1 MASTT
6 SAAPSLLS
14 RLSPLPI
21 DSRQPPP
28 SDHPLLNNSPR
39 ERSNEAQLSS
49 SVSSNHSHSLSKSQ
63 TSRSFSSPKKGKFG
77 GPGSHL
83 SSLPDEVLQRALPI
97 PPSRSTNSSRWA
109 SSPPSRTH
117 TVKKGFSP
125 LLQATNPSSSPPPIS
140 STSPSTSPALQQ
152 IETMLSQ
159 LRTVGSPSKTSVSS
173 SPSNRNHLAST
184 SPMKS
189 PNKSFLSSSRSPAR
203 PDSFLSR
210 SPSNGLT
217 DGMKRPALGGKS
229 RWARDSDEEP
239 EPVELPKKESTNHT
253 AVVEKGVKP
262 GVVEE
267 RVEAP
272 RVGVETEEKV
282 VVPQDAAES
291 TTVPSSPAF
300 EPSHVAP
307 FHIDWAEDEEDAL
320 PDLDD
325 WGVTTESFIPPSQPE
340 TDVTIPEPPLSPTL
354 STTSTM
360 SNRSKRNR
368 RRNSANSSTHP
379 PPPLP
384 SDHPSSRFSQTRP
397 PKPVT
402 NRLFNSARAA
412 ALPPPPASPAPN
424 STAPPP
430 HSAKQTPPHQK
441 HRPSALD
448 PALHK
453 VHPSEAPDSNWRA
466 KGPGPSPALFS
477 KLSGMRPVNGA
488 GGGGGGATP
497 NGGKAPGE
505 GGNSRRSRRGRSRT
519 SSAAGTGS
527 EKKTFPPS
535 TTTTNTEKSKEG
547 NAGEGWT
554 KVGGGGTHSSRWA

>member
-1 MASTT
+1 MPSTT
-6 SAAPSLLS
+6 STAPSLLS

-21 DSRQPPP
+21 ESRQPPP
-28 SDHPLLNNSPR
+28 SDHTLINNSPR
-39 ERSNEAQLSS
+39 ERLNGPGDSQLSS
-49 SVSSNHSHSLSKSQ
+49 SVSSNQSHSLTKSH

-97 PPSRSTNSSRWA
+97 PPSRSTTSSRWA

-159 LRTVGSPSKTSVSS
+159 LRTAVSPSKTSTSS
-173 SPSNRNHLAST
+173 SPSNRNHLASS
-184 SPMKS
+184 SPSKVSHSPTKS
-189 PNKSFLSSSRSPAR
+189 LLSSSRSPAR

-210 SPSNGLT
+210 SPSNRPPEEI
-217 DGMKRPALGGKS
+217 KRPALGGKS

-239 EPVELPKKESTNHT
+239 EPVEVPKKEQPSRVIKEGGG
-253 AVVEKGVKP
+253 AEP
-262 GVVEE
+262 GVSEDQAE
-267 RVEAP
+267 ILQSK
-272 RVGVETEEKV
+272 VETEEKAP
-282 VVPQDAAES
+282 VPQDATEP

-325 WGVTTESFIPPSQPE
+325 WGVTTDPFLPQPE
-340 TDVTIPEPPLSPTL
+340 TETEVVPEPPLSPTL

-368 RRNSANSSTHP
+368 RRNSATSSTHP
-379 PPPLP
+379 PPLP
-384 SDHPSSRFSQTRP
+384 ADPSSRFSQTRP

-412 ALPPPPASPAPN
+412 ALPPPVSPASI
-424 STAPPP
+424 STAPP
-430 HSAKQTPPHQK
+430 HSAKQTPPHQR
-441 HRPSALD
+441 HRPTPD
-448 PALHK
+448 PTLK
-453 VHPSEAPDSNWRA
+453 THPSEALDSNWRA

-477 KLSGMRPVNGA
+477 KLSGMRPANGA
-488 GGGGGGATP
+488 GGAAVA
-497 NGGKAPGE
+497 NGKAPGE

-519 SSAAGTGS
+519 SSAAGATDGATTGA
-527 EKKTFPPS
+527 EKKILPPPPTS
-535 TTTTNTEKSKEG
+535 TKKSKEG
-547 NAGEGWT
+547 GAGEGWT